1 MSYQQLDYIA
11 DLYIPILA
19 LLSLGSIL
27 FPVRILWR
35 SVGVGAA
42 RFILL
47 LSLIFIVYLV
57 MFVDKVFL
65 LWPKMDGLDYS
76 THTALALVLIV
87 FLVDAHRSYKIPLI
101 GSFISYVILM
111 LYQQYHSLADIAV
124 TALVI
129 AVLCVGIFWGYR
141 KVCNRVYRV

>member
-57 MFVDKVFL
+57 MFVDKVFCF
-65 LWPKMDGLDYS
+65 GLKW
-76 THTALALVLIV
+76 TAWITVPTQ
-87 FLVDAHRSYKIPLI
+87 R
-101 GSFISYVILM
+101 
-111 LYQQYHSLADIAV
+111 
-124 TALVI
+124 
-129 AVLCVGIFWGYR
+129 
-141 KVCNRVYRV
+141 